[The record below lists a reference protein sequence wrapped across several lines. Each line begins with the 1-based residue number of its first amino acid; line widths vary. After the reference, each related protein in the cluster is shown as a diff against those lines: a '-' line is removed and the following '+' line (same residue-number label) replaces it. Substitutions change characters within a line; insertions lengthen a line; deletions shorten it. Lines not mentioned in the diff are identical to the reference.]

1 MEQVS
6 AGGRFDAV
14 FYFGDFRDGQLY
26 TDKHGQGRLTEVFE
40 SPPSCF
46 VGPNGNQAFFEG
58 AFSPG
63 DGSGELYAEAARL
76 LSPEP
81 VVTGVVPPGFKP
93 VEENV
98 GNEMVRFGA
107 PGR

>member
-1 MEQVS
+1 MEQSSCWWSMLCFTLETFEVVS
-6 AGGRFDAV
+6 CIRTSMAKD
-14 FYFGDFRDGQLY
+14 
-26 TDKHGQGRLTEVFE
+26 RLTEVFE

-58 AFSPG
+58 AVNPG

-81 VVTGVVPPGFKP
+81 PVTGVVPPGFKP
-93 VEENV
+93 VGKV